1 MWQIAQRDCYAVMGF
16 DALGVVA
23 YTTGTTPSVMVGL
36 VAIIFR
42 RIYRRIE
49 TCDLYM

>member
-36 VAIIFR
+36 VAGDHFS
-42 RIYRRIE
+42 
-49 TCDLYM
+49 TDLPED